1 MDIGFIGTGVMGR
14 PMAAN
19 LAAAGHRLTVHRDTP
34 AARDALGTTVHYTTS
49 AAEATRDS
57 EVVVLMLPDT
67 PDVEKAVRDEDGVLS
82 ALRPGT
88 LVIDM
93 SSISPAAERKLA
105 EEVHRAG
112 GTHLDAPVS
121 GGEIGAR
128 DGTLSIMV
136 GGESGA
142 VAKARPI
149 FEALGSRISHIGPSG
164 AGQVAKIANQV
175 VVGLTIEAVAEALY
189 LAEAAGADPA
199 AVRGA
204 LMGGFA
210 SSRVLEVHGARMVTE
225 EFTPGF
231 RIRLHRKDM
240 GLAVEAA
247 EELGVS
253 LPGTGLVH
261 LLMSEAVAAGHGEL
275 DHSAL
280 RLLLDGS
287 ANRLDR
293 ESGA

>member
-34 AARDALGTTVHYTTS
+34 AAREVLGITVRYATS

-57 EVVVLMLPDT
+57 EIVILMLPDT
-67 PDVEKAVRDEDGVLS
+67 PDVEEAMSGDDGVLG

-93 SSISPAAERKLA
+93 SSISPAAEREIA
-105 EEVHRAG
+105 EKVTGAG
-112 GTHLDAPVS
+112 GAYLDAPVS

-128 DGTLSIMV
+128 EGTLSIMV
-136 GGESGA
+136 GGELEA
-142 VAKARPI
+142 VEKARPI
-149 FEALGSRISHIGPSG
+149 FEVLGSRTSHIGPSG
-164 AGQVAKIANQV
+164 AGQVAKIANQI
-175 VVGLTIEAVAEALY
+175 VVGLTLEAVAEALH
-189 LAEAAGADPA
+189 LAEASGVDPL
-199 AVRGA
+199 AVHSA

-210 SSRVLEVHGARMVTE
+210 SSRVLEVHGPRMIEE
-225 EFTPGF
+225 EFAPGF

-247 EELGVS
+247 NQLGVP

-261 LLMSEAVAAGHGEL
+261 GLMTEAVAAGHGDL

-280 RLLLDGS
+280 RLLRDER
-287 ANRLDR
+287 AD
-293 ESGA
+293 